1 MGTEVNHKQAITW
14 WDLCRRSAS
23 GLAFLIVWL
32 LLVEGS
38 ALAAVGL
45 RPDYPDI
52 FAREDIRVESGQ
64 TIGRFLVTGG
74 DATVAG
80 VVEKGVVVVDGN
92 LFLTPGAHIKG
103 VVVVLGGHVKREE
116 GAKLEKPVLALAPGK
131 APVAGFVVL
140 GLLLLG
146 VVSLIALP
154 IAVWLTARILKNTR
168 PYLWVKER
176 FLLLQRRWPALYI
189 VFTLAVSG
197 LMLAF
202 FAEVVWE
209 TLFRH
214 QMDVF
219 DNVFIWLVRYFASP
233 ELDRVMIVIS
243 ELGYSYILGIIVL
256 TVLLTLAYYRR
267 RLVITGMLVC
277 LGGAAFLIFLLK
289 HLFERSRPELF
300 RVVEASGCSFPS
312 GHAMVSLCFYG
323 LLAFLI
329 ARHIHRWR
337 WRLAVGT
344 LAVALVAAIG
354 VSRVYLG
361 VHYPTDVVAGY
372 TAGAMWLA
380 FCISLLMWREHERLE
395 KASK

>member
-1 MGTEVNHKQAITW
+1 MGKGGN
-14 WDLCRRSAS
+14 
-23 GLAFLIVWL
+23 FLYVRKLLFNALLVL
-32 LLVEGS
+32 LLSLQVVATVHNDRGS
-38 ALAAVGL
+38 EQS
-45 RPDYPDI
+45 DI
-52 FAREDIRVESGQ
+52 FAREDIRIESSQ
-64 TIGRFLVTGG
+64 TIGRLLVTGG

-80 VVEKGVVVVDGN
+80 TVEKGVVIVDGN
-92 LFLTPGAHIKG
+92 LFLTSGAHIKG
-103 VVVVLGGHVKREE
+103 AVVVLGGHVKREE
-116 GAKLEKPVLALAPGK
+116 GAWLEKPVLALAQGK

-146 VVSLIALP
+146 VVSLVAFP
-154 IAVWLTARILKNTR
+154 IAVWQTARILKNTR

-202 FAEVVWE
+202 FAEMAWE

-219 DNVFIWLVRYFASP
+219 DNVLIWLVRYFASP
-233 ELDRVMIVIS
+233 GLDRVMIVIS
-243 ELGYSYILGIIVL
+243 ELGYGYLYWAIIL
-256 TVLLTLAYYRR
+256 TVLLTLAFYRR
-267 RLVITGMLVC
+267 RLEITGMLVC
-277 LGGAAFLIFLLK
+277 LGGATFLNFLLK

-300 RVVEASGCSFPS
+300 RVVEAAGYSFPS

-323 LLAFLI
+323 MLAFLI
-329 ARHIHRWR
+329 ARHLQHWR
-337 WRLAVGT
+337 WRMVVST
-344 LAVALVAAIG
+344 LAVTLVAAIG
-354 VSRVYLG
+354 ISRVYLG

-380 FCISLLMWREHERLE
+380 FCISLLMWWERERLE
-395 KASK
+395 KALK